1 MSAVMSSAVGT
12 STGADMFL
20 AVRSARAGDIKG
32 EAAATDHSD
41 EIVVHGWSW
50 GMTQQVA
57 AAAPTGG
64 GGSARQAGQRRSLR
78 PLTVYKRLDKAT
90 TSLMAVLGSNDSVRT
105 AVLTMRKAGEGQQDF
120 FKVTLTDGRVV
131 DLDYAADEH
140 GNVVEQV
147 TFAFAKIEI
156 EYKPQTPA
164 GGRGGATTFAIDA

>member
-1 MSAVMSSAVGT
+1 MASASTAAIGT

-32 EAAATDHSD
+32 ESVAADHTD

-57 AAAPTGG
+57 AAAPNGG

-78 PLTVYKRLDKAT
+78 PFTIMKRLDKAS
-90 TSLMAVLGSNDSVRT
+90 TSLMAVLGNNDSVRT

-131 DLDYAADEH
+131 DLDYVADDD

-147 TFAFAKIEI
+147 RFAFAKIDV
-156 EYKPQTPA
+156 EYRPQTGA
-164 GGRGGATTFAIDA
+164 GGRGGGTTFSIDA

>member
-1 MSAVMSSAVGT
+1 MSAVMPSAVGT

-20 AVRSARAGDIKG
+20 TVRSARAGDIKG

-41 EIVVHGWSW
+41 EIVVHGWTW

-78 PLTVYKRLDKAT
+78 PLTVFKRLDKAT

-147 TFAFAKIEI
+147 TFAFAKIEV
-156 EYKPQTPA
+156 EYKPQTSS
-164 GGRGGATTFAIDA
+164 GGRGGATTFSIDA

>member
-1 MSAVMSSAVGT
+1 MSSAVGT

>member
-1 MSAVMSSAVGT
+1 MPPALGS

-32 EAAATDHSD
+32 EAAATDHAE
-41 EIVVHGWSW
+41 EIVVHGWTW

-78 PLTVYKRLDKAT
+78 PLTVFKRLDKAT
-90 TSLMAVLGSNDSVRT
+90 TSLMAVLGNNDSVRT

-120 FKVTLTDGRVV
+120 LKVTLTDGRVV
-131 DLDYAADEH
+131 ELDYVADDG

-147 TFAFAKIEI
+147 TFAFAKIEV
-156 EYKPQTPA
+156 EYRPQTGA
-164 GGRGGATTFAIDA
+164 GGRGGASMFSIEA